1 MFSALKKLV
10 TNEQGETRPNIPS
23 GMQAMGLS
31 LQRKFAR
38 GVQYNMR
45 VIIKG
50 DRNTGKT
57 TLFHR
62 LQGGKFTESY
72 LPTTEIQ
79 VASIQWNYKA
89 TDDVVKVEVWDV
101 VDKGKPR
108 KRERN
113 TLKIDNKETD
123 EDDPDNP
130 CLDASF
136 LDVYKGTNGVV
147 MMLDISKKWTWQYVE
162 KELPKVPTHIP
173 VLVMA
178 SFKDLHE
185 EQAVYREEIE
195 YFIKELDRPPGSAH
209 IRVAESSMKNGFGLK
224 YLHSFFNI
232 PFLQLQRETLLQ
244 QLQRNQL
251 ETDATLEELDA
262 RIESE
267 DQDYDMYLSSLSHKQ
282 TDKSKGSSSS
292 LNVPNGQT
300 PRRASDTSSNRS
312 SSASAT
318 PAKVS
323 PAHSPSQLTPSST
336 PPTTRHIQ
344 QLQPIKQQQQ
354 QQAPPARPAPSP
366 VVTQEGEED
375 QTTLG
380 NRFSKWFAPSES
392 KVQQG
397 TRVEDEKSA
406 VIEAPAEI
414 HHSRKQQQQPQ
425 GKISNVDEFIPD
437 DGIDKGFFDETDSRP
452 AAEAPKKSS
461 IFSFGR
467 KAKPKPKPEPPA
479 PAPVVAQ
486 APNPDSDSDDGMN
499 PMVAGFQEE
508 LDSEDEV
515 IGGEEVQA
523 VTLVTPDT
531 EGPDSPFDT
540 FSRMPP
546 RLASMDMS
554 SDESAD
560 DRPVIAMDGVDGDS
574 DDDATT
580 SSTRSKLSSGNMGW
594 SFEKKL
600 PSTKESS
607 RNPATSSTP
616 SKPNV
621 ETKRQPKVSTSS
633 SSSLPD
639 TQEVMSSRTQGA
651 SKTQGAS
658 GSPVASNQDIVSS
671 EEDEGE
677 GIKVLQ
683 DCEDISEDEA
693 VTVRPTSLRTDDGGL
708 NAGVRPSKVVL
719 EDSDEEGTEPVEA
732 PTTPS
737 EEVSSP
743 TTLGLTLQLEDLNF
757 LESVTSKPAK
767 QTVSRNLSRAS
778 DEFDVLVSVVQDE
791 DISDC
796 ETNTSTSTSSSA
808 KKKKKHKS
816 KDKEEDDE
824 ERTHK
829 KHKHKKHR
837 EKDREDR
844 HSRRDSNQDG
854 GEETRKKKKKS
865 GSSSGSKKKSSS
877 GEKREKKRDGAP
889 GGGGGA
895 GSTGGGAGSTGGG
908 GGGGDAMDDDA
919 ALEAFLEGL

>member
-23 GMQAMGLS
+23 GMQAMGVS

-72 LPTTEIQ
+72 LPTAEIQ

-113 TLKIDNKETD
+113 TLKIDNKDTD

-354 QQAPPARPAPSP
+354 QQAPPTRPAPSP

-414 HHSRKQQQQPQ
+414 HHSRKQQPQ

-515 IGGEEVQA
+515 IGEGEEVQA

-560 DRPVIAMDGVDGDS
+560 DRPVVAMDGVDDDS

-600 PSTKESS
+600 SSTKESS
-607 RNPATSSTP
+607 RNSATSSMP

-651 SKTQGAS
+651 SKTHGAS
-658 GSPVASNQDIVSS
+658 GSQVTSNQDIVSS
-671 EEDEGE
+671 GEDEGE

-693 VTVRPTSLRTDDGGL
+693 VV
-708 NAGVRPSKVVL
+708 
-719 EDSDEEGTEPVEA
+719 

-737 EEVSSP
+737 QEVSSP

-808 KKKKKHKS
+808 KKKKKHRS

-824 ERTHK
+824 ERIHK

-854 GEETRKKKKKS
+854 GEEQRKKKKKS
-865 GSSSGSKKKSSS
+865 SSSSGSKKKSSL
-877 GEKREKKRDGAP
+877 GEKREKKRDGAS

-895 GSTGGGAGSTGGG
+895 GSTGAGGG

>member
-10 TNEQGETRPNIPS
+10 TNEQGETRPSIPS
-23 GMQAMGLS
+23 GMQAMGVS

-62 LQGGKFTESY
+62 LQGGKFIDVY
-72 LPTTEIQ
+72 LPTSEIQ

-113 TLKIDNKETD
+113 TLKIENKETEEEEP
-123 EDDPDNP
+123 EDP

-147 MMLDISKKWTWQYVE
+147 MMLDISKKWTWKYVQ

-178 SFKDLHE
+178 SFKDQFE
-185 EQAVYREEIE
+185 EQVVYREEIE
-195 YFIKELDRPPGSAH
+195 FFIKELDRPPGSAH

-267 DQDYDMYLSSLSHKQ
+267 DQDYDMYLSSLSQKRSE
-282 TDKSKGSSSS
+282 KSKGSSSS

-312 SSASAT
+312 SSASVT
-318 PAKVS
+318 PAKLS
-323 PAHSPSQLTPSST
+323 PAHTPSQLTPSST
-336 PPTTRHIQ
+336 PPTIRHTQ
-344 QLQPIKQQQQ
+344 QIQPIKQQQQ
-354 QQAPPARPAPSP
+354 QAPPTRPAPSP
-366 VVTQEGEED
+366 ATLED
-375 QTTLG
+375 DQSLG

-392 KVQQG
+392 KVKQG

-406 VIEAPAEI
+406 VIESPAEI
-414 HHSRKQQQQPQ
+414 HHSRKQPQ

-437 DGIDKGFFDETDSRP
+437 EGIDKGFFDETDSKP
-452 AAEAPKKSS
+452 VAEPPKKTS

-479 PAPVVAQ
+479 PVVA
-486 APNPDSDSDDGMN
+486 PPPPPDSDSDDGVN

-515 IGGEEVQA
+515 IEGEVQD
-523 VTLVTPDT
+523 VTPVSPDT

-546 RLASMDMS
+546 RLASKDMS
-554 SDESAD
+554 SEDED
-560 DRPVIAMDGVDGDS
+560 GRPVVAMDDDVIDS
-574 DDDATT
+574 DDDAP
-580 SSTRSKLSSGNMGW
+580 SARSKLSSQHMGW

-600 PSTKESS
+600 PSVQESS
-607 RNPATSSTP
+607 RTAATSSLSPKP
-616 SKPNV
+616 ST
-621 ETKRQPKVSTSS
+621 ETKRQSRVSTSS
-633 SSSLPD
+633 SSSAPE
-639 TQEVMSSRTQGA
+639 THVTISSRTQGA
-651 SKTQGAS
+651 S
-658 GSPVASNQDIVSS
+658 GSQVTPTQDIVSS
-671 EEDEGE
+671 EDEVAE
-677 GIKVLQ
+677 VKVLQ
-683 DCEDISEDEA
+683 DCEDISEDDA
-693 VTVRPTSLRTDDGGL
+693 QRPTSLRTDDGPKTDS
-708 NAGVRPSKVVL
+708 RPSKIAQ
-719 EDSDEEGTEPVEA
+719 EDSDEEVTEALEA

-737 EEVSSP
+737 QEVSSP
-743 TTLGLTLQLEDLNF
+743 ASLGLTLQLEDLNF

-767 QTVSRNLSRAS
+767 PVVSRNLSRAS

-816 KDKEEDDE
+816 KDREEDDE

-829 KHKHKKHR
+829 KHKHKKHKD
-837 EKDREDR
+837 KDREER
-844 HSRRDSNQDG
+844 HPRRDSNPDG
-854 GEETRKKKKKS
+854 EDRKKKKSSS
-865 GSSSGSKKKSSS
+865 GSSSKKKSS
-877 GEKREKKRDGAP
+877 GEKREKKRDEA
-889 GGGGGA
+889 
-895 GSTGGGAGSTGGG
+895 SRGGGAGSTGGG
-908 GGGGDAMDDDA
+908 GAGDPMDDNA
-919 ALEAFLEGL
+919 ALEAFLEGF